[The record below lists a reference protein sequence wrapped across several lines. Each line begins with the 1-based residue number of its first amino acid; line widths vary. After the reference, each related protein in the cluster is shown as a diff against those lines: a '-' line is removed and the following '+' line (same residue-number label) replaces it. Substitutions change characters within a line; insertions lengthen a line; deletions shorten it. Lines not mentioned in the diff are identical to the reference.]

1 MPRSGLLCKSI
12 TRWRNPICRQT
23 STSTLKNR
31 RKSILPYYMAARKNT
46 SRKKRLMKRVKQNKP
61 VPTWVVIRT
70 NRKTRTNPKRR
81 LWRRSDVNVGWWWK
95 MATIEETA
103 TRVYT
108 INLGKAWI
116 TPEHK
121 RTDRVVN
128 MIREFAE
135 RHMKSNEIK
144 LDQDLNRQLW
154 SRGKT
159 NPPRKVRVKMV
170 KEEDGTVTVSL
181 YEDLPSDTSTT
192 IETPA
197 TAEKKE
203 TDIEAPAETKTAT
216 DEQSKEERT
225 TEAASK

>member
-1 MPRSGLLCKSI
+1 
-12 TRWRNPICRQT
+12 
-23 STSTLKNR
+23 
-31 RKSILPYYMAARKNT
+31 
-46 SRKKRLMKRVKQNKP
+46 
-61 VPTWVVIRT
+61 
-70 NRKTRTNPKRR
+70 
-81 LWRRSDVNVGWWWK
+81 
-95 MATIEETA
+95 MATIEENI

-116 TPEHK
+116 TPQHK

-135 RHMKSNEIK
+135 KHMKSNEVK

-170 KEEDGTVTVSL
+170 KEEGGTVTVSL
-181 YEDLPSDTSTT
+181 YEDLPAASTT
-192 IETPA
+192 TTTETPA

-203 TDIEAPAETKTAT
+203 ADIKAPGEITAST
-216 DEQSKEERT
+216 EQSKEERK
-225 TEAASK
+225 TEAAASK

>member
-1 MPRSGLLCKSI
+1 
-12 TRWRNPICRQT
+12 
-23 STSTLKNR
+23 
-31 RKSILPYYMAARKNT
+31 
-46 SRKKRLMKRVKQNKP
+46 
-61 VPTWVVIRT
+61 
-70 NRKTRTNPKRR
+70 
-81 LWRRSDVNVGWWWK
+81 
-95 MATIEETA
+95 MATIEETT

-135 RHMKSNEIK
+135 KHMKSNEIK

-170 KEEDGTVTVSL
+170 KEEGGTVTVSL
-181 YEDLPSDTSTT
+181 YEDLPAAATSAA
-192 IETPA
+192 ETPA
-197 TAEKKE
+197 SKEKKDE
-203 TDIEAPAETKTAT
+203 ETKPS
-216 DEQSKEERT
+216 DEMT
-225 TEAASK
+225 TNTE

>member
-1 MPRSGLLCKSI
+1 
-12 TRWRNPICRQT
+12 
-23 STSTLKNR
+23 
-31 RKSILPYYMAARKNT
+31 
-46 SRKKRLMKRVKQNKP
+46 
-61 VPTWVVIRT
+61 
-70 NRKTRTNPKRR
+70 
-81 LWRRSDVNVGWWWK
+81 
-95 MATIEETA
+95 MATIEETT

-116 TPEHK
+116 SPEHK

-135 RHMKSNEIK
+135 KHMKSNEIK

-181 YEDLPSDTSTT
+181 YEDLPAASATTTT

-203 TDIEAPAETKTAT
+203 EDTKAPAESTTT
-216 DEQSKEERT
+216 TTVEQSKEERT

>member
-1 MPRSGLLCKSI
+1 
-12 TRWRNPICRQT
+12 
-23 STSTLKNR
+23 
-31 RKSILPYYMAARKNT
+31 
-46 SRKKRLMKRVKQNKP
+46 
-61 VPTWVVIRT
+61 
-70 NRKTRTNPKRR
+70 
-81 LWRRSDVNVGWWWK
+81 
-95 MATIEETA
+95 MATIEETT

-128 MIREFAE
+128 MIREFAQK
-135 RHMKSNEIK
+135 HMKSNEIK

-181 YEDLPSDTSTT
+181 YEDLPATATT
-192 IETPA
+192 TTTTTTTTETPA
-197 TAEKKE
+197 TVEKKE
-203 TDIEAPAETKTAT
+203 ADIKAPAEITTTA
-216 DEQSKEERT
+216 EQSKEERS
-225 TEAASK
+225 TESASK

>member
-1 MPRSGLLCKSI
+1 
-12 TRWRNPICRQT
+12 
-23 STSTLKNR
+23 
-31 RKSILPYYMAARKNT
+31 
-46 SRKKRLMKRVKQNKP
+46 
-61 VPTWVVIRT
+61 
-70 NRKTRTNPKRR
+70 
-81 LWRRSDVNVGWWWK
+81 
-95 MATIEETA
+95 MATFEEST

-116 TPEHK
+116 TPQHK

-135 RHMKSNEIK
+135 KHMKSNEIK

-170 KEEDGTVTVSL
+170 KEEGGTVTVSL
-181 YEDLPSDTSTT
+181 YEDLPAASTATTST
-192 IETPA
+192 ETPA

-203 TDIEAPAETKTAT
+203 ADTKTPDEIT
-216 DEQSKEERT
+216 TTTEQSKGERT
-225 TEAASK
+225 TETAASK

>member
-1 MPRSGLLCKSI
+1 
-12 TRWRNPICRQT
+12 
-23 STSTLKNR
+23 
-31 RKSILPYYMAARKNT
+31 
-46 SRKKRLMKRVKQNKP
+46 
-61 VPTWVVIRT
+61 
-70 NRKTRTNPKRR
+70 
-81 LWRRSDVNVGWWWK
+81 
-95 MATIEETA
+95 MATIEENI

-116 TPEHK
+116 TPQHK

-135 RHMKSNEIK
+135 KHMKSNEVK

-170 KEEDGTVTVSL
+170 KEEGGTVTVSL
-181 YEDLPSDTSTT
+181 YEDLPAASTAT
-192 IETPA
+192 TTTTTTTTETPA

-203 TDIEAPAETKTAT
+203 AADIKAPGEITAST
-216 DEQSKEERT
+216 EQSKEERK
-225 TEAASK
+225 TEAAASK

>member
-1 MPRSGLLCKSI
+1 
-12 TRWRNPICRQT
+12 
-23 STSTLKNR
+23 
-31 RKSILPYYMAARKNT
+31 
-46 SRKKRLMKRVKQNKP
+46 
-61 VPTWVVIRT
+61 
-70 NRKTRTNPKRR
+70 
-81 LWRRSDVNVGWWWK
+81 
-95 MATIEETA
+95 MATIEETT

-135 RHMKSNEIK
+135 KHMKSKEIK

-170 KEEDGTVTVSL
+170 KEEGGVVTVSL
-181 YEDLPSDTSTT
+181 YEDLPAAATT
-192 IETPA
+192 TTTTTTNIETDT

-203 TDIEAPAETKTAT
+203 SDIQAPAEITTTTTA
-216 DEQSKEERT
+216 EQSKEKRT
-225 TEAASK
+225 TEA

>member
-1 MPRSGLLCKSI
+1 
-12 TRWRNPICRQT
+12 
-23 STSTLKNR
+23 
-31 RKSILPYYMAARKNT
+31 
-46 SRKKRLMKRVKQNKP
+46 
-61 VPTWVVIRT
+61 
-70 NRKTRTNPKRR
+70 
-81 LWRRSDVNVGWWWK
+81 
-95 MATIEETA
+95 MATIEEST

-116 TPEHK
+116 TPQHK

-135 RHMKSNEIK
+135 KHMKSNEVK

-170 KEEDGTVTVSL
+170 KEEGGTVTVSL
-181 YEDLPSDTSTT
+181 YEDLPAASTAT
-192 IETPA
+192 TTTTETPA

-203 TDIEAPAETKTAT
+203 ADIKTPDEIT
-216 DEQSKEERT
+216 TTTTEQSKEKRT
-225 TEAASK
+225 TKAAASK

>member
-1 MPRSGLLCKSI
+1 
-12 TRWRNPICRQT
+12 
-23 STSTLKNR
+23 
-31 RKSILPYYMAARKNT
+31 
-46 SRKKRLMKRVKQNKP
+46 
-61 VPTWVVIRT
+61 
-70 NRKTRTNPKRR
+70 
-81 LWRRSDVNVGWWWK
+81 
-95 MATIEETA
+95 MATIEETT

-135 RHMKSNEIK
+135 KHMKSNNIK

-159 NPPRKVRVKMV
+159 HPPRKVRVKMV
-170 KEEDGTVTVSL
+170 KEEDGAVTVSL
-181 YEDLPSDTSTT
+181 YEDLPAASTTTTTTTT

-197 TAEKKE
+197 TAENKE
-203 TDIEAPAETKTAT
+203 ADIKAPAEITTTA
-216 DEQSKEERT
+216 EQSKEERT

>member
-1 MPRSGLLCKSI
+1 
-12 TRWRNPICRQT
+12 
-23 STSTLKNR
+23 
-31 RKSILPYYMAARKNT
+31 
-46 SRKKRLMKRVKQNKP
+46 
-61 VPTWVVIRT
+61 
-70 NRKTRTNPKRR
+70 
-81 LWRRSDVNVGWWWK
+81 
-95 MATIEETA
+95 MATIEETT

-116 TPEHK
+116 SPEHK

-135 RHMKSNEIK
+135 KHMKSNEIK

-170 KEEDGTVTVSL
+170 KEEGGTVTVSL
-181 YEDLPSDTSTT
+181 YEDLPATT
-192 IETPA
+192 TTTTETPA
-197 TAEKKE
+197 TAENKE
-203 TDIEAPAETKTAT
+203 ADTKGSAEEKTT
-216 DEQSKEERT
+216 TTTEQSKEERT

>member
-1 MPRSGLLCKSI
+1 
-12 TRWRNPICRQT
+12 
-23 STSTLKNR
+23 
-31 RKSILPYYMAARKNT
+31 
-46 SRKKRLMKRVKQNKP
+46 
-61 VPTWVVIRT
+61 
-70 NRKTRTNPKRR
+70 
-81 LWRRSDVNVGWWWK
+81 
-95 MATIEETA
+95 MATIEETT

-135 RHMKSNEIK
+135 KHMKSNEIK

-170 KEEDGTVTVSL
+170 KEEGGVVTVSL
-181 YEDLPSDTSTT
+181 YEDLPAATT
-192 IETPA
+192 TTTTTTNIETPT

-203 TDIEAPAETKTAT
+203 SDIKAPAETTTTA
-216 DEQSKEERT
+216 ERSKEERT

>member
-1 MPRSGLLCKSI
+1 
-12 TRWRNPICRQT
+12 
-23 STSTLKNR
+23 
-31 RKSILPYYMAARKNT
+31 
-46 SRKKRLMKRVKQNKP
+46 
-61 VPTWVVIRT
+61 
-70 NRKTRTNPKRR
+70 
-81 LWRRSDVNVGWWWK
+81 
-95 MATIEETA
+95 MATIEETI

-135 RHMKSNEIK
+135 KHMKSKEIK

-170 KEEDGTVTVSL
+170 KEEGGTVTVSL
-181 YEDLPSDTSTT
+181 YEDLPAATTTTT

-197 TAEKKE
+197 TAEEKE
-203 TDIEAPAETKTAT
+203 ADIKATAEKTTTSA
-216 DEQSKEERT
+216 EQSKEERT

>member
-1 MPRSGLLCKSI
+1 
-12 TRWRNPICRQT
+12 
-23 STSTLKNR
+23 
-31 RKSILPYYMAARKNT
+31 
-46 SRKKRLMKRVKQNKP
+46 
-61 VPTWVVIRT
+61 
-70 NRKTRTNPKRR
+70 
-81 LWRRSDVNVGWWWK
+81 
-95 MATIEETA
+95 MATIEETT

-135 RHMKSNEIK
+135 KHMKSNKIK

-181 YEDLPSDTSTT
+181 YEDLPAATTPTT

-197 TAEKKE
+197 TAENKE
-203 TDIEAPAETKTAT
+203 ADIKAPDEITTT
-216 DEQSKEERT
+216 TTEQSKEERT
-225 TEAASK
+225 TKAASK

>member
-1 MPRSGLLCKSI
+1 MI
-12 TRWRNPICRQT
+12 
-23 STSTLKNR
+23 
-31 RKSILPYYMAARKNT
+31 
-46 SRKKRLMKRVKQNKP
+46 
-61 VPTWVVIRT
+61 
-70 NRKTRTNPKRR
+70 
-81 LWRRSDVNVGWWWK
+81 K
-95 MATIEETA
+95 MATIEETT

-128 MIREFAE
+128 MIREFAQ
-135 RHMKSNEIK
+135 RHMKSNQIK

-181 YEDLPSDTSTT
+181 YEDLPTAGTSAV
-192 IETPA
+192 ETPTPEENKA
-197 TAEKKE
+197 AENKTSAEMTTTNERSSEEQTAK
-203 TDIEAPAETKTAT
+203 PANK
-216 DEQSKEERT
+216 
-225 TEAASK
+225 

>member
-1 MPRSGLLCKSI
+1 
-12 TRWRNPICRQT
+12 
-23 STSTLKNR
+23 
-31 RKSILPYYMAARKNT
+31 
-46 SRKKRLMKRVKQNKP
+46 
-61 VPTWVVIRT
+61 
-70 NRKTRTNPKRR
+70 
-81 LWRRSDVNVGWWWK
+81 
-95 MATIEETA
+95 MATIEETI

-135 RHMKSNEIK
+135 KHMKSNEIK

-170 KEEDGTVTVSL
+170 KEEGGTVTVSL
-181 YEDLPSDTSTT
+181 YEDLPAATTTTTT

-197 TAEKKE
+197 TVEKKE
-203 TDIEAPAETKTAT
+203 ADIKAPAEKTTINA
-216 DEQSKEERT
+216 EESKEERT